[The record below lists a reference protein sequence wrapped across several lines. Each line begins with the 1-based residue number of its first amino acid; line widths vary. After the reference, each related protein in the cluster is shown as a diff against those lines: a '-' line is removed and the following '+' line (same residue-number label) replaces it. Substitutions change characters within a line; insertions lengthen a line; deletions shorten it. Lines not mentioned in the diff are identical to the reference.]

1 MRDNAWQLKIE
12 ICDNE
17 PKHAKTL
24 MWYLMFDD
32 EEELEDE
39 QVGEDEDNV
48 VLDAYYSV
56 LDLLSDNPLRRNE
69 D

>member
-1 MRDNAWQLKIE
+1 
-12 ICDNE
+12 
-17 PKHAKTL
+17 
-24 MWYLMFDD
+24 MFDD